1 VYASSETWAE
11 VQHIEKPRRQEG
23 VEKDSGE
30 GETTNSE
37 AEMTLNASSAISRF
51 FSSMRSKKIPDHRL
65 IARARVG

>member
-1 VYASSETWAE
+1 MPQVRLGQKSSVLKSLGW
-11 VQHIEKPRRQEG
+11 QEG